1 MSNACDVA
9 ALFRA
14 VALAGLLAG
23 VALRAGAQAVPDVE
37 RVTEALVAEA
47 LAANLVLDQQ
57 AANVD
62 QRLAVLDQVRA
73 GTSEALLLRVEAE
86 EGHTRKVEVGFGEQL
101 DCPADDVLLARR
113 QVGDRQ
119 LGLHRGRAD
128 HCRNGEH
135 RQEAEGAEPM
145 TGHACYRA
153 VTSVWR
159 LCHVT

>member
-73 GTSEALLLRVEAE
+73 EYLPQIDLNLRYSQAKGGRTIEIPLEA
-86 EGHTRKVEVGFGEQL
+86 
-101 DCPADDVLLARR
+101 
-113 QVGDRQ
+113 
-119 LGLHRGRAD
+119 GRI
-128 HCRNGEH
+128 
-135 RQEAEGAEPM
+135 
-145 TGHACYRA
+145 
-153 VTSVWR
+153 
-159 LCHVT
+159 